1 LTSAAGRFIQAT
13 LSDLV
18 LAVSPTPEPAIKGFW
33 VFLRL
38 KNRAPWRNGKTGRRQ
53 EEYVIWQDQARTSS
67 SSGKRSSNAL
77 KRRARKWPNGNNRRK
92 ITLRRKLKEIE

>member
-18 LAVSPTPEPAIKGFW
+18 LAVSPTPEPVIKGFW

-38 KNRAPWRNGKTGRRQ
+38 KNREALGQGKTGRRQ
-53 EEYVIWQDQARTSS
+53 EEYGKTRPGQVHQAAKGARTHQK
-67 SSGKRSSNAL
+67 GERE
-77 KRRARKWPNGNNRRK
+77 NGQTATTEERQH
-92 ITLRRKLKEIE
+92 